1 MFFYSNIP
9 NRKQYLE
16 QRLAIPAGFRS
27 TVYTP
32 NCQELE
38 HENKPQKL
46 IIFDHQENNLTFAKV
61 NLHQIIYNSRK
72 DMFIFLCDN
81 FLDEANMTS
90 APIRASI
97 QGIEYNG
104 YLYLDCNTNNGGS
117 LSLWLTQATQSVST
131 SSASIKPLHVTAMS
145 PIRQVA

>member
-46 IIFDHQENNLTFAKV
+46 IIFGQYPKKCVTQEKRVKPKIELQFDPFVK
-61 NLHQIIYNSRK
+61 NSNK
-72 DMFIFLCDN
+72 LIK
-81 FLDEANMTS
+81 
-90 APIRASI
+90 
-97 QGIEYNG
+97 
-104 YLYLDCNTNNGGS
+104 NNGPVPNRHGPFFRY
-117 LSLWLTQATQSVST
+117 L
-131 SSASIKPLHVTAMS
+131 P
-145 PIRQVA
+145 

>member
-27 TVYTP
+27 TVYAP

-46 IIFDHQENNLTFAKV
+46 IIFDHYENNLTFAKV

-81 FLDEANMTS
+81 FSDEANMTT
-90 APIRASI
+90 APVRASI
-97 QGIEYNG
+97 QGVEYSG
-104 YLYLDCNTNNGGS
+104 YLYLDCNKNNGGT
-117 LSLWLTQATQSVST
+117 LSLWLTQATQSASI
-131 SSASIKPLHVTAMS
+131 SSASIKSLHTIPMS